1 MSRLYLRRRKNR
13 TTSGSEIS
21 LTPLIDTA
29 LTLLIIFMVATPM
42 MHNSLKIDLPEG
54 TSKEAT
60 QQTSELVVYV
70 TDQGAL
76 FLNDVPVSEDNLI
89 PAIQQVMKTSEKAK
103 PLFVKADK
111 LVQYGKVIGLVERLK
126 MVGGI
131 EYVALATK
139 QPKAA

>member
-1 MSRLYLRRRKNR
+1 MMSRFYNRRRRKLA
-13 TTSGSEIS
+13 TGSEIS
-21 LTPLIDTA
+21 MTPLIDTA

-54 TSKEAT
+54 TSKEAAD
-60 QQTSELVVYV
+60 QQAELVVYV
-70 TDQGAL
+70 TEQGTL
-76 FLNDVPVSEDNLI
+76 FFNDLPITEENLVPT
-89 PAIQQVMKTSEKAK
+89 IQKTMESCQKAK
-103 PLFVKADK
+103 PIFVKADK
-111 LVQYGKVIGLVERLK
+111 LVQYGKVIGLVDRLK